1 MIPYYLFFMFFG
13 LGASLEYVKQD
24 DHKVQ
29 LLKRLMIAVG
39 LFIILFFVGFRYK
52 IGSDWAVYLQG
63 YNEVVPL
70 GQLLGGKNLN
80 FSDDFTE
87 PGFKIVSSLCSY
99 LGMNFFMFV
108 FLITVF
114 NTFSLYYF
122 IYRNDFRNKLVFL
135 AIILI
140 LTVFLE
146 FDILRQSIAF
156 HIVLFGFIG
165 NRIKPVKFILLVV
178 LAMMFHYT
186 AIIFLFFYV
195 FQRMKLT
202 RRKILFFTIVYVI
215 SLFVTIPIITSIL
228 LALKPLA
235 GGVLSAV
242 IEKGSNLVANFELT
256 RNISFTSI
264 LNLAFLCL
272 LYMRWNKL
280 ELTAIES
287 TLVKMF
293 LFYILLISTLKEVQ
307 EVADRFSY
315 YYNIGIA
322 FMFALLSSLITF
334 RARNK
339 ILLLVPMLFILM
351 RLFLH
356 FRQEAIVYG
365 QTPYRNYF
373 FMDESDELEI
383 RVRYDKMM
391 TIKQAENDGKKD

>member
-1 MIPYYLFFMFFG
+1 MFFG
-13 LGASLEYVKQD
+13 LGASLEYVRKD

-29 LLKRLMIAVG
+29 LLKRLMITVG

-165 NRIKPVKFILLVV
+165 DRIKPVKFILLVV

-186 AIIFLFFYV
+186 AIIFLLFYV

-202 RRKILFFTIVYVI
+202 RKKILFLTIVYVI

-272 LYMRWNKL
+272 LYMRWEKL
-280 ELTAIES
+280 TLTVTES

-339 ILLLVPMLFILM
+339 VLLIVPMLFILM
-351 RLFLH
+351 RLLLH

-383 RVRYDKMM
+383 RMRYEKMM
-391 TIKQAENDGKKD
+391 TIKQAENEGKKD